1 MRAHTI
7 YEKFTEDSD
16 PIKDMSIGLTRYI
29 QNIRK
34 ALTKMKEP
42 SWDEEEYIEDEY
54 RINLDSIPE
63 YVAPDNLLSSRNFNN
78 SWGHIGVF
86 DPFEIVYYFSIN
98 LEENTAERLIRIT
111 NTNVNLWE
119 YMDSKLLSNDPISL
133 NPQEIVDLIHKDF
146 INYDTE
152 SAAIEAHEWA
162 ETDFEKTQKRIST
175 Y

>member
-1 MRAHTI
+1 MRAKFI

-16 PIKDMSIGLTRYI
+16 PIKDMGIGLTRHI

-34 ALTKMKEP
+34 ALKKMKEP

-54 RINLDSIPE
+54 RINLDSISE
-63 YVAPDNLLSSRNFNN
+63 YVAPDNLLSSRNFDNN
-78 SWGHIGVF
+78 WDHIGVF

-152 SAAIEAHEWA
+152 PAAIEAHEYA
-162 ETDFEKTQKRIST
+162 ETDFEKTQKRISN
-175 Y
+175 

>member
-1 MRAHTI
+1 MRAKFI
-7 YEKFTEDSD
+7 FEKFTEHSD
-16 PIKDMSIGLTRYI
+16 PIKDMSIGLIRHI

-34 ALTKMKEP
+34 ALKKMKEP

-54 RINLDSIPE
+54 RINLDSSPD
-63 YVAPDNLLSSRNFNN
+63 YVAPDDLLSSGNFDN

-86 DPFEIVYYFSIN
+86 DPFEIIYYFSID

-133 NPQEIVDLIHKDF
+133 TPQEIVDLIHKDF
-146 INYDTE
+146 MNYDTE
-152 SAAIEAHEWA
+152 PAAIEAHEYA
-162 ETDFEKTQKRIST
+162 ETDFEKTQKRISN
-175 Y
+175 